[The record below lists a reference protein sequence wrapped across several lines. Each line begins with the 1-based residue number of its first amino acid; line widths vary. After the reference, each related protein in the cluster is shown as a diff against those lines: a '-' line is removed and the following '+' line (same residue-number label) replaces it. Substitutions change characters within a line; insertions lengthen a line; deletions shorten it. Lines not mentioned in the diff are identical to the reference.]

1 MMHIYCQFPTPSDTI
16 RQHVRQQQTRA
27 VAASDTIRQQNA
39 RTYMCRRAHTYAHA
53 DTHILL
59 SDTSDGVGNKNKPLI

>member
-1 MMHIYCQFPTPSDTI
+1 MHIYCQFPTPSDTI
-16 RQHVRQQQTRA
+16 RQQVRQQQTLA
-27 VAASDTIRQQNA
+27 VTASDTIRQQNA

-59 SDTSDGVGNKNKPLI
+59 SDASDGVGNKNKPLI

>member
-1 MMHIYCQFPTPSDTI
+1 MHINCQFPTPSDTI
-16 RQHVRQQQTRA
+16 RQHVRQQQTIA

-59 SDTSDGVGNKNKPLI
+59 SDVSDGVGNKNKPLI